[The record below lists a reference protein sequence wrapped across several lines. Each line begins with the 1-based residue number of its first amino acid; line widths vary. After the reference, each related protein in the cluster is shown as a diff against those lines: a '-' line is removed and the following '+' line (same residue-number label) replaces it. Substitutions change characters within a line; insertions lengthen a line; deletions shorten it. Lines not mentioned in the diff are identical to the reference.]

1 MSMVT
6 DVTKKIIL
14 AGLGTIDEQNEE
26 IKDLLRRG
34 SEVMGLGSVDNEELI
49 YNGNREEIMKRR
61 KEREREDNT
70 LELGHGRSLYINNV
84 KDEDGKVVERNLEYE
99 KKPENVSKEMN
110 FDAEFNKDGSRKVS
124 VNTSKRELKEND
136 SDSKNSIED
145 KENSKETTE
154 NTESEG
160 GAKNDQN

>member
-49 YNGNREEIMKRR
+49 YNGNREEIMRKREEKR
-61 KEREREDNT
+61 REDNT
-70 LELGHGRSLYINNV
+70 LELGHGRSLYIDSV
-84 KDEDGKVVERNLEYE
+84 KDEDGKTAYIEY
-99 KKPENVSKEMN
+99 KKSK
-110 FDAEFNKDGSRKVS
+110 
-124 VNTSKRELKEND
+124 
-136 SDSKNSIED
+136 
-145 KENSKETTE
+145 
-154 NTESEG
+154 G
-160 GAKNDQN
+160 GAKDDQD

>member
-49 YNGNREEIMKRR
+49 YNGNREEIMRKR
-61 KEREREDNT
+61 KERENADNS
-70 LELGHGRSLYINNV
+70 LELGHGRSVRYNIV
-84 KDEDGKVVERNLEYE
+84 KDEEGKVVERNLEFE
-99 KKPENVSKEMN
+99 KKPEYGIKEISFEAGKDDDGTKTIAITQSKGG
-110 FDAEFNKDGSRKVS
+110 A
-124 VNTSKRELKEND
+124 END
-136 SDSKNSIED
+136 QD
-145 KENSKETTE
+145 
-154 NTESEG
+154 
-160 GAKNDQN
+160 